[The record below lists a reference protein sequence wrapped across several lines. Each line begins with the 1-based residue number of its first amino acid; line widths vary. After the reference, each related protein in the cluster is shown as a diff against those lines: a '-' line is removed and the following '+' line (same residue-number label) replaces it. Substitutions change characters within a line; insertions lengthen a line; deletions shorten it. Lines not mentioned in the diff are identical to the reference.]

1 LGDLVP
7 AKREFRE
14 LSRFCAAIHSTEKE
28 GGMAKTVRILVGFA
42 VVSAAALA
50 VLAQA
55 SSPDSWDKFRAE
67 LVQGCIRAAGLV
79 DPKIVVAPEGTAS
92 YGVALLTSA
101 TANGQTQSSVVCIMR
116 KTPNGL
122 TDVEVTPPAS
132 EWITIK

>member
-1 LGDLVP
+1 MV
-7 AKREFRE
+7 
-14 LSRFCAAIHSTEKE
+14 
-28 GGMAKTVRILVGFA
+28 KTVRILMGFA
-42 VVSAAALA
+42 VVSAVALA

-67 LVQGCIRAAGLV
+67 LVQGCAKAARLEN
-79 DPKIVVAPEGTAS
+79 PKIVVAPEGTAS

-101 TANGQTQSSVVCIMR
+101 TANDQTQNSVVCIMR

-132 EWITIK
+132 EWIVIKQ

>member
-1 LGDLVP
+1 
-7 AKREFRE
+7 
-14 LSRFCAAIHSTEKE
+14 
-28 GGMAKTVRILVGFA
+28 MAKTVRILIGFA
-42 VVSAAALA
+42 VVCAAALA

-67 LVQGCIRAAGLV
+67 LVQGCIKAAGLA
-79 DPKIVVAPEGTAS
+79 DPKVVVAPEGTAS

-101 TANGQTQSSVVCIMR
+101 SGADQTQNSVVCIMR

>member
-1 LGDLVP
+1 
-7 AKREFRE
+7 
-14 LSRFCAAIHSTEKE
+14 
-28 GGMAKTVRILVGFA
+28 MAKTARILMGFA

-67 LVQGCIRAAGLV
+67 LVQGCTKAARLAN
-79 DPKIVVAPEGTAS
+79 PKVVVAPEGTAS
-92 YGVALLTSA
+92 YGVALLTSV
-101 TANGQTQSSVVCIMR
+101 TASDQTQSSVVCIMR